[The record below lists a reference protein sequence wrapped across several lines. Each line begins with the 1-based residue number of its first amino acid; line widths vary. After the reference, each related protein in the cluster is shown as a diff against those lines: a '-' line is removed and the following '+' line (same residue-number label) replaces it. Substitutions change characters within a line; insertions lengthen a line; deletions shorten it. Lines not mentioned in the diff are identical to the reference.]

1 MTQRVRGT
9 VINVHMFGATVRL
22 ENGEVAAVP
31 IVDVN
36 ANRSTYTRAL
46 ESKTDLPFD
55 AHALPASGSTQ
66 KHKVLFL
73 AKTRIDEPIDP
84 STEPP
89 VIIEEH
95 LEEQIASYL
104 KDTQEWEHDD
114 APPAHERHFLRK
126 KRRAAL
132 FESRHSPDR

>member
-1 MTQRVRGT
+1 MTNRVRGT

-22 ENGEVAAVP
+22 ENGEVASVP

-46 ESKTDLPFD
+46 SAKTDLPFD
-55 AHALPASGSTQ
+55 AHDGTR
-66 KHKVLFL
+66 HKILVL

-84 STEPP
+84 STPPP
-89 VIIEEH
+89 VITEEH

-132 FESRHSPDR
+132 FESRHSAE

>member
-1 MTQRVRGT
+1 
-9 VINVHMFGATVRL
+9 MFGATVRL
-22 ENGEVAAVP
+22 ENGEVASVP

-46 ESKTDLPFD
+46 AAKTDLPFD
-55 AHALPASGSTQ
+55 AHDGPR
-66 KHKVLFL
+66 HKILVL

-84 STEPP
+84 STPP
-89 VIIEEH
+89 PIITQEH

-132 FESRHSPDR
+132 FESRHSAE

>member
-22 ENGEVAAVP
+22 ENGAVASVP
-31 IVDVN
+31 IADVN
-36 ANRSTYTRAL
+36 ANRATYTRAV
-46 ESKTDLPFD
+46 EAKTDLPFD
-55 AHALPASGSTQ
+55 AHDGPR
-66 KHKVLFL
+66 HKILVL
-73 AKTRIDEPIDP
+73 AKTRIDEPVDP
-84 STEPP
+84 SGTAP

-95 LEEQIASYL
+95 LEDQIASYL
-104 KDTQEWEHDD
+104 KDTQEWETDD

-132 FESRHSPDR
+132 FESRHAKDH